1 MAARFDDAKA
11 GWQIWRQSGFTLA
24 RDELNARLEALGHMP
39 VSARTFAHYEKLR
52 RYGYERYVPI
62 NQLDVKSLKDPL
74 WDEAVRGRY
83 PVYSDTVGAVITFR
97 GPAGEGLLR
106 GTTVELS
113 PAYASIRVNEPE
125 HVQRLARPSFVR
137 KLRSGRVVVSFP
149 LAEDEFPAVVEKVAV
164 QRDVAE
170 VVLRFASPA
179 PVETLTGRTLV
190 PPGTRRVLIEPSAP
204 APLLSEPVRKL
215 YWLFQAVDTGKVV
228 CDEFLYESG
237 FGEKYALS
245 PVRLHTMRMEGN
257 IELTLEAGRP
267 ALLLVTALGE
277 TLRELQEERG
287 TGRLP
292 GGRRGYLRRRDE
304 VFSDAASAVKGEM
317 LTWIAEQE
325 KQARLPLGEPLGRS
339 GELAESQLLP
349 AIEELMDIASGK
361 VTLTLVD

>member
-1 MAARFDDAKA
+1 M
-11 GWQIWRQSGFTLA
+11 
-24 RDELNARLEALGHMP
+24 
-39 VSARTFAHYEKLR
+39 
-52 RYGYERYVPI
+52 
-62 NQLDVKSLKDPL
+62 
-74 WDEAVRGRY
+74 
-83 PVYSDTVGAVITFR
+83 
-97 GPAGEGLLR
+97 
-106 GTTVELS
+106 
-113 PAYASIRVNEPE
+113 
-125 HVQRLARPSFVR
+125 
-137 KLRSGRVVVSFP
+137 
-149 LAEDEFPAVVEKVAV
+149 

-190 PPGTRRVLIEPSAP
+190 PPGTLRVLIEPSAP
-204 APLLSEPVRKL
+204 APLLSEPIRKL